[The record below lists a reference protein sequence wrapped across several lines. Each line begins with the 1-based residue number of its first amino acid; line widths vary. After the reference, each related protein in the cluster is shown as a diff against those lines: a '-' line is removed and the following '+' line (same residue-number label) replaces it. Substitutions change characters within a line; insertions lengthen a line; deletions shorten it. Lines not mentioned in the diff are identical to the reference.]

1 MERFDSNNYLFNCNN
16 VTFDLRTHIPK
27 ERSPE
32 DFLTK
37 ISPVDYDP
45 DARSERFDRFIDEV
59 MSADKEKALFLQKAL
74 GYGVCGDTRYE

>member
-1 MERFDSNNYLFNCNN
+1 MERFDSNRYLFNCNN
-16 VTFDLRTHIPK
+16 VTFDLRTGIPK
-27 ERSPE
+27 EHSPE